1 MQGKVL
7 WGDLASKMES
17 IRLIL
22 LKVELGEVTKGSKIA
37 LGMIDSETVV
47 CITKVPATVLD
58 SEIALWL
65 MSWECVKF
73 TDDK

>member
-22 LKVELGEVTKGSKIA
+22 PKVELGEVTKGSKIA